1 MVTSNL
7 CLFYYF
13 SGIIDYIN
21 LGREEKIIMT
31 YTGKM
36 NKSFIDDIANSI
48 NRVIRETSFRSKTK
62 SKKKNLD
69 ITFSFSDLSE
79 PKKELLLLTIRKI
92 KDMKEEDVLFFID
105 SINQCEKE
113 KGYYNEYR

>member
-1 MVTSNL
+1 M
-7 CLFYYF
+7 
-13 SGIIDYIN
+13 
-21 LGREEKIIMT
+21 E
-31 YTGKM
+31 YTGKFSR
-36 NKSFIDDIANSI
+36 NIFNDIADSI
-48 NRVIRETSFRSKTK
+48 SRVIYETKAK
-62 SKKKNLD
+62 SKKKHKNLD

>member
-1 MVTSNL
+1 
-7 CLFYYF
+7 
-13 SGIIDYIN
+13 
-21 LGREEKIIMT
+21 MT

-36 NKSFIDDIANSI
+36 SKSFIDDIAHSI

-62 SKKKNLD
+62 FKKKNLD

-113 KGYYNEYR
+113 RGVYNNEYR

>member
-1 MVTSNL
+1 M
-7 CLFYYF
+7 
-13 SGIIDYIN
+13 
-21 LGREEKIIMT
+21 E
-31 YTGKM
+31 YTGKFSR
-36 NKSFIDDIANSI
+36 NIFNDIADSI
-48 NRVIRETSFRSKTK
+48 GRVIHETKAK
-62 SKKKNLD
+62 SKKKHKNLD

>member
-1 MVTSNL
+1 M
-7 CLFYYF
+7 
-13 SGIIDYIN
+13 
-21 LGREEKIIMT
+21 E
-31 YTGKM
+31 YTGKFSR
-36 NKSFIDDIANSI
+36 NIFNDIADSI
-48 NRVIRETSFRSKTK
+48 GRVIHETKAK
-62 SKKKNLD
+62 SKKKNKNLD